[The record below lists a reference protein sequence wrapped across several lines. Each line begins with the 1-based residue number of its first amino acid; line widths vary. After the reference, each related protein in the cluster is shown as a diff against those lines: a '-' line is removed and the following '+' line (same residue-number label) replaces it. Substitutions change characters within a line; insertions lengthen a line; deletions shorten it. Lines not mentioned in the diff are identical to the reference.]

1 LSILLRI
8 RYKPASLLWSHLR
21 IVRSLR
27 IVFVLRY
34 PLVKASFLR
43 TIQIT
48 PGSGWSGQNL
58 KAAAESCRRHCVT
71 SLPTQDWSTPEPTY
85 PPCRKLRSRREPK
98 RLRVGCIHWRGQT
111 QDFVAPPLKRTCCT
125 VVDTHELEGRGCVA
139 SVGMSETGWRPSRRS
154 GSSYTFTPIGHQFR
168 CLREILANLPK
179 FFYLKR

>member
-139 SVGMSETGWRPSRRS
+139 SVGNVRNRVAAFAAVGLLIHLYTYRSSVSMFTGDFSE
-154 GSSYTFTPIGHQFR
+154 SSEVF
-168 CLREILANLPK
+168 LS
-179 FFYLKR
+179 